1 MWDEDATR
9 DSGLIDV
16 SGLSLRDL
24 DRLDET
30 ALAHA
35 LRRLMEI
42 EERDADPVAGH
53 QSSV

>member
-1 MWDEDATR
+1 MSDEDVTR

-35 LRRLMEI
+35 LRRLMEV